1 MTAAISRREAIGQLL
16 AAELQPRTLVNIG
29 VGLPAIVPNFVSPDA
44 EVIFHAEH
52 GVIGIGPMTSAAD
65 WPGERQAMIF
75 GERHY
80 LVPGAAIVDH
90 ADSFALVRSGRLD
103 AAILGAF
110 EVDSHGRVANA
121 RLPSM
126 ALGGVGGAPEIGA
139 GARRL
144 IVAMEHTTAKGA
156 SRLVSFTELDV
167 ISDRRA
173 DLVVTQYGCFE
184 PAGGR
189 FLVTKL
195 APGVAR
201 QELIGA
207 TDAELVFA

>member
-1 MTAAISRREAIGQLL
+1 MTAAASRREAIGQLL

-29 VGLPAIVPNFVSPDA
+29 VGLPAIVPNFFSADA
-44 EVIFHAEH
+44 EVVFHAEH

-65 WPGERQAMIF
+65 RPGERQATIF
-75 GERHY
+75 GDRHY
-80 LVPGAAIVDH
+80 LGPGAAIVDH
-90 ADSFALVRSGRLD
+90 ADSFALVRAGRLD
-103 AAILGAF
+103 VAILGAF
-110 EVDSHGRVANA
+110 EVDGQGRVANA

-126 ALGGVGGAPEIGA
+126 ALAGVGGAPEIGA
-139 GARRL
+139 GAHRL
-144 IVAMEHTTAKGA
+144 IVAMEHATARGA

-195 APGVAR
+195 APGVTR
-201 QELIGA
+201 QELIRV

>member
-1 MTAAISRREAIGQLL
+1 MATAASRRTAIGQLL

-29 VGLPAIVPNFVSPDA
+29 VGLPSIVPNFVSRDA
-44 EVIFHAEH
+44 EVVFHAEH
-52 GVIGIGPMTSAAD
+52 GVIGIGPMTSVAD
-65 WPGERQAMIF
+65 RPGEQQATIF
-75 GERHY
+75 GDRHY

-103 AAILGAF
+103 TAILGAF
-110 EVDSHGRVANA
+110 EVDGRGRMANA

-156 SRLVSFTELDV
+156 PRLVSFTELD
-167 ISDRRA
+167 
-173 DLVVTQYGCFE
+173 
-184 PAGGR
+184 
-189 FLVTKL
+189 
-195 APGVAR
+195 
-201 QELIGA
+201 
-207 TDAELVFA
+207 